1 MFMFMSTPKIA
12 HTGEFGASCWN
23 PSLDDLNIRSRVL
36 LKPSIQSGHVFSAAH
51 QDTIK
56 AGTHMLLNGSER
68 EQAGLKPRFI
78 WVRVMDS
85 TEDAL

>member
-1 MFMFMSTPKIA
+1 MFMFMLTPKIA
-12 HTGEFGASCWN
+12 HIGELGSSSWN
-23 PSLDDLNIRSRVL
+23 PSLDDLNIRSCAL
-36 LKPSIQSGHVFSAAH
+36 LKPLIQSGHVFSAAH